1 MVIHKKKGYSGTRK
15 ELKYFSKF
23 KNPKCPPKSAPI
35 NAHLLYI
42 TDPNMDKETLDTAVG
57 TTRGPGEPESIPEVE
72 EEEEEEEVE
81 VEELEKL
88 ESEAK
93 EMAKRILEYR
103 ATLPDQLKATLAS
116 ILSAQRPVLPE
127 MDSGSDLGPFSQC
140 NPGLGEQIKASKS
153 ALPTEGD
160 QKIAEKVRLLKDKI
174 SSNISAMP
182 IVLKRMKECM
192 SKIENLDSYD
202 GIIHPAFKNKRT
214 S

>member
-1 MVIHKKKGYSGTRK
+1 MA
-15 ELKYFSKF
+15 
-23 KNPKCPPKSAPI
+23 NPP
-35 NAHLLYI
+35 
-42 TDPNMDKETLDTAVG
+42 KETLDTSFA
-57 TTRGPGEPESIPEVE
+57 TSRGPEEPESVSDEEKEVE
-72 EEEEEEEVE
+72 L
-81 VEELEKL
+81 EELEKL

-103 ATLPDQLKATLAS
+103 TTLPDQLKANLAS
-116 ILSAQRPVLPE
+116 ILSAQRLVLPV
-127 MDSGSDLGPFSQC
+127 MDAGSDFGPFDQC
-140 NPGLGEQIKASKS
+140 TPGLGEHVKANDS
-153 ALPTEGD
+153 ALLTEGD

-202 GIIHPAFKNKRT
+202 GIIHPVFKKQNT